1 VKALQVNADVSNPQS
16 PSGSLTVTA
25 TDIMAAGFAFS
36 DTRLEASGEQSAHSL
51 QLSAK
56 GEPLSAELSLHG
68 SREGEGWSGSV
79 DRLTLAV
86 MGLEPVSLR
95 EPALVSWS
103 PNAFSVSESCL
114 TGDQLSACAAAARS
128 ESGELSASYRLER
141 LPLGLVLAI
150 AAPQLPVHVEAI
162 IEGEG
167 DIRRTAEGAFFGQAR
182 IASPTG
188 RVSQLG
194 APPME
199 NAEDALLTYRDL
211 EISAALEGDLVR
223 GSLQSLLNDSGRVE
237 GQVAVANL
245 LGPSPTLNGSARLTV
260 PDLSGVEVF
269 VPQLASVGGHAEA
282 TLSVF
287 GTVAHPEITGE
298 VSLRQLTAEV
308 PQVGIQLRDGEVQ
321 ASMSQGG
328 AITLAGRVTSGDGQI
343 TLNGTTSEEGTLNVS
358 VEGKNVLAANIPGA
372 HVIIAPDVDLVR
384 TRERMTV
391 GGTVTIVRADV
402 DLSKLPRTGNVQRAS
417 PDVVV
422 IDDPEDDAVEN
433 SRRTPLEARV
443 NVVLGESVHLAG
455 FGLDASVS
463 GRLLVTEVQDEPTTA
478 SGELRVSGT
487 YKAYGQDLTI
497 EQGRLLFA
505 GQAITDPQLNL
516 TATRRVDTV
525 TAKLIVTGSAQKPLL
540 EVSSD
545 PPMPQTQALSYLVTG
560 KPLNEVGQ
568 REGDLVQ
575 SAARSLGGAA
585 GNFLA
590 KGLGRRLG
598 IDQIGIEESAEI
610 GGSAFTIG
618 QYLSPRLYLS
628 YGVGLF
634 EPGEVV
640 TLRYRISDR
649 ISLEA
654 IQGTLSQRAGI
665 NFRLER

>member
-1 VKALQVNADVSNPQS
+1 
-16 PSGSLTVTA
+16 
-25 TDIMAAGFAFS
+25 
-36 DTRLEASGEQSAHSL
+36 
-51 QLSAK
+51 
-56 GEPLSAELSLHG
+56 
-68 SREGEGWSGSV
+68 
-79 DRLTLAV
+79 
-86 MGLEPVSLR
+86 
-95 EPALVSWS
+95 
-103 PNAFSVSESCL
+103 
-114 TGDQLSACAAAARS
+114 
-128 ESGELSASYRLER
+128 
-141 LPLGLVLAI
+141 
-150 AAPQLPVHVEAI
+150 
-162 IEGEG
+162 
-167 DIRRTAEGAFFGQAR
+167 
-182 IASPTG
+182 
-188 RVSQLG
+188 
-194 APPME
+194 
-199 NAEDALLTYRDL
+199 
-211 EISAALEGDLVR
+211 
-223 GSLQSLLNDSGRVE
+223 
-237 GQVAVANL
+237 
-245 LGPSPTLNGSARLTV
+245 
-260 PDLSGVEVF
+260 
-269 VPQLASVGGHAEA
+269 
-282 TLSVF
+282 
-287 GTVAHPEITGE
+287 
-298 VSLRQLTAEV
+298 
-308 PQVGIQLRDGEVQ
+308 
-321 ASMSQGG
+321 MSQGG

-443 NVVLGESVHLAG
+443 NVVLGENVHLAG